1 MSSISITNL
10 DRFGD
15 VEQKSSSKVTRRS
28 ITNRIDSSL
37 DLFAQGLYLLQQDR
51 KEKTTKKRLWT
62 TVGLSAFE
70 RVSTEKIII
79 LNHCQ
84 KPMM

>member
-15 VEQKSSSKVTRRS
+15 VEQNSSSKVTRRS

-51 KEKTTKKRLWT
+51 KEK
-62 TVGLSAFE
+62 
-70 RVSTEKIII
+70 
-79 LNHCQ
+79 NQ
-84 KPMM
+84 KETIMDNGRTFCF

>member
-51 KEKTTKKRLWT
+51 KEK
-62 TVGLSAFE
+62 
-70 RVSTEKIII
+70 
-79 LNHCQ
+79 NHKETIVDNGRTFCC
-84 KPMM
+84 

>member
-1 MSSISITNL
+1 MSSISITYLN
-10 DRFGD
+10 RFGD

-51 KEKTTKKRLWT
+51 KEK
-62 TVGLSAFE
+62 
-70 RVSTEKIII
+70 
-79 LNHCQ
+79 NQ
-84 KPMM
+84 KETIMDNGRTFCF

>member
-51 KEKTTKKRLWT
+51 KEK
-62 TVGLSAFE
+62 
-70 RVSTEKIII
+70 
-79 LNHCQ
+79 NQ
-84 KPMM
+84 KETIMDNGRTFCF

>member
-28 ITNRIDSSL
+28 ITNRNRIIGSFRTRLVSS
-37 DLFAQGLYLLQQDR
+37 ATRQER
-51 KEKTTKKRLWT
+51 K
-62 TVGLSAFE
+62 
-70 RVSTEKIII
+70 
-79 LNHCQ
+79 
-84 KPMM
+84 KPQRNDCGQR